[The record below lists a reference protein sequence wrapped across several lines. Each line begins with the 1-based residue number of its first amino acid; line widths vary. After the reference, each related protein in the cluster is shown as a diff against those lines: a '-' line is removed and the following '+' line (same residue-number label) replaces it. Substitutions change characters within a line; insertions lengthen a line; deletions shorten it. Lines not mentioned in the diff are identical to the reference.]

1 MEDVEEEVELWAI
14 NEPSFVVFDSLST
27 QWRVGMNGPTGL
39 DYAAVPPVLDL
50 LGIKGRKRRRDVF
63 EDLRVLEREALAT
76 MREAR
81 E

>member
-1 MEDVEEEVELWAI
+1 
-14 NEPSFVVFDSLST
+14 
-27 QWRVGMNGPTGL
+27 MNGPTGL

-50 LGIKGRKRRRDVF
+50 VGIKGKKNRRQVF

-81 E
+81 D